1 MKISESHDPCGH
13 ILQLIA
19 ISTDPDAALGLGSE
33 LRAFALLL
41 AKLDP
46 TLHSVI
52 GVTRCSDFV
61 GDDIAKYVA
70 AHEIGAQTDK
80 TLAFHTGYGAQ
91 ILRLVHEFRPED
103 VKNRGTGVL
112 IQCLG
117 ESKKGHVFATSSLF
131 LASCRGVLSVLRRLA
146 YNTRSTFF

>member
-1 MKISESHDPCGH
+1 MQISASHDPCGH

-19 ISTDPDAALGLGSE
+19 ISTDLDAALGLGSE

-52 GVTRCSDFV
+52 GVTRCSDFD
-61 GDDIAKYVA
+61 GDDMAKYVA

-112 IQCLG
+112 IQCLRKA
-117 ESKKGHVFATSSLF
+117 KKKAMF
-131 LASCRGVLSVLRRLA
+131 LTFIVCFWQAARECSQSCEGWLI
-146 YNTRSTFF
+146 N

>member
-1 MKISESHDPCGH
+1 M
-13 ILQLIA
+13 QLIA

-52 GVTRCSDFV
+52 GVTRCSDFD
-61 GDDIAKYVA
+61 GDDMAKYVA

-91 ILRLVHEFRPED
+91 ILRLVQEFRPED

-117 ESKKGHVFATSSLF
+117 EFKKGHVFDTFSLF
-131 LASCRGVLSVLRRLA
+131 LASCKGVLWVLRSLD
-146 YNTRSTFF
+146 YKNQLFFRMMNYEI

>member
-1 MKISESHDPCGH
+1 MQISASHDPCGH

-52 GVTRCSDFV
+52 GVTRCSDFD
-61 GDDIAKYVA
+61 GDDMAKYVA

-80 TLAFHTGYGAQ
+80 DPWPFTRAMVLRFYVWCTSFARRMSRIGAQ
-91 ILRLVHEFRPED
+91 VCSFS
-103 VKNRGTGVL
+103 V
-112 IQCLG
+112 
-117 ESKKGHVFATSSLF
+117 
-131 LASCRGVLSVLRRLA
+131 LASQKRPC
-146 YNTRSTFF
+146 FWHF